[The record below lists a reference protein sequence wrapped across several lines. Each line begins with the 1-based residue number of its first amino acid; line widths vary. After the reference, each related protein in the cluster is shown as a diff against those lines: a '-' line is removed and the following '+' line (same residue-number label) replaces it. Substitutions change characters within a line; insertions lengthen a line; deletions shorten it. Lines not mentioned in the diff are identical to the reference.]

1 MNTNIKVDDI
11 LIVIGNDKM
20 SNNLANKIKRSEKKI
35 KILKDK
41 SLDLKKLI
49 KLFTKS
55 EQKSLIFFIISI
67 LNEARRKNI
76 RVKNI
81 ESFKNKN
88 ELNLVLSKLNPKLIL
103 VFRASLIFPKEIV
116 ENFEIIN
123 FHCADITDEM
133 YRGLGAIYRS
143 FKAKEKNPKVSAH
156 KMVSKVDEGKII
168 FQSKYNFDFSKSYF
182 YNENLAFQSG
192 INAIIQ
198 YIKNIEK

>member
-1 MNTNIKVDDI
+1 M
-11 LIVIGNDKM
+11 
-20 SNNLANKIKRSEKKI
+20 
-35 KILKDK
+35 
-41 SLDLKKLI
+41 
-49 KLFTKS
+49 
-55 EQKSLIFFIISI
+55 
-67 LNEARRKNI
+67 NEARRKNI
-76 RVKNI
+76 RPKNI

-88 ELNLVLSKLNPKLIL
+88 ELNSVLSKLNPKLIL
-103 VFRASLIFPKEIV
+103 VFRANLIFPKEIV

-123 FHCADITDEM
+123 FHCADITDET

-168 FQSKYNFDFSKSYF
+168 FQSNYNFDFSKSYF